1 MRVIVW
7 GINYAPE
14 ITGIAPHNVALCEFL
29 QRERVAVEMI
39 TTFAYYPAWRK
50 RPEDRLLL
58 FRVDRI
64 NGVPVH
70 RCWHFVPQRVSAW
83 KRIVHEATFIVT
95 STLQALLL
103 RRPDLYVIV
112 SPPLLL
118 GMAAWL
124 VSTLKRAPYV
134 FHVQDLQ
141 PDAAVGLGMLRA
153 GWFTRVLYW
162 LEAFA
167 YRHATRVSGIS
178 EEILNAFRAKGVPE
192 AKLILFPNG
201 AVLPDDSQIPARGRF
216 RAKNGFAADEFLA
229 IYAGNLGV
237 KQGLNILL
245 DTAEQLRGS
254 DKIRIVICG
263 DGAERA
269 ALEKSMEDRRL
280 SNVSML
286 PLHFGLDYQ
295 ELLAD
300 ADVSL
305 ITQQSGS
312 GNAFFPSKLLVTLAH
327 GSPVVTVADDKSAL
341 ARAVAEGRFG
351 VNLRPGQA
359 DQLATTF
366 RELAQDR
373 ERLRQRSHNGRIYVR
388 RFEQRALLA
397 DFYRQL
403 QSLSKAEHAA
413 Q

>member
-7 GINYAPE
+7 GINYVPE

-29 QRERVAVEMI
+29 QRERVDVEMI
-39 TTFAYYPAWRK
+39 STFAYYPAWRK
-50 RPEDRLLL
+50 RPEDRLFL

-124 VSTLKRAPYV
+124 VSTLKGAPYV

-201 AVLPDDSQIPARGRF
+201 AVLPDDSQIPARGQF
-216 RAKNGFAADEFLA
+216 RAKNGLAADEFLA

-245 DTAEQLRGS
+245 DAAEQLRGS

-269 ALEKSMEDRRL
+269 ALEALAAELKA
-280 SNVSML
+280 
-286 PLHFGLDYQ
+286 PLHFYRFPEELGLSDDDYEDYGHLKPAGAQ
-295 ELLAD
+295 IVTKKIAEWPEL
-300 ADVSL
+300 
-305 ITQQSGS
+305 
-312 GNAFFPSKLLVTLAH
+312 K
-327 GSPVVTVADDKSAL
+327 K
-341 ARAVAEGRFG
+341 
-351 VNLRPGQA
+351 
-359 DQLATTF
+359 
-366 RELAQDR
+366 
-373 ERLRQRSHNGRIYVR
+373 
-388 RFEQRALLA
+388 
-397 DFYRQL
+397 
-403 QSLSKAEHAA
+403 
-413 Q
+413 

>member
-103 RRPDLYVIV
+103 RSPDLYVIV

>member
-29 QRERVAVEMI
+29 QRERVDVEMI
-39 TTFAYYPAWRK
+39 STFAYYPAWRK

-124 VSTLKRAPYV
+124 VSTLKRASYV

-201 AVLPDDSQIPARGRF
+201 AVLPDDSRIPARGQF
-216 RAKNGFAADEFLA
+216 RAKNGFAADEFFA

-245 DTAEQLRGS
+245 DAAEQLRGS

-280 SNVSML
+280 TNVSML

-359 DQLATTF
+359 EQLATTF

-373 ERLRQRSHNGRIYVR
+373 ERLRQWSHNGRIYVR

-403 QSLSKAEHAA
+403 QSLSKAEYAA